1 MRKASFN
8 ASLPTVNSLSSHEGS
23 QASSHHSTTS
33 GNRRPSRNSTNST
46 QGSSFNRGMK
56 RSPYLSAMAI
66 DNHESEDL
74 VVALS
79 RPGRVASVSPEGVGG
94 AAGGGIGGMGFFNLK
109 RPGSWTGQQMQ
120 EEGLQRPQGV
130 QGQGQQGGLQLQRPQ
145 QGQSMG
151 GGITP
156 VSSEGTTT
164 TVGTE
169 DHPTMSVD
177 ESDDGNGG
185 GEGNAHFPSV
195 APSALKQTGGGA
207 TGGTNTGGR
216 AARMPSLRSAL
227 RVNSSAQLQQ
237 SSQREGTTTTNN
249 NNNNNNNNNSGGGMK
264 KNTSVTFSMNTKNPS
279 RLGLQFANNINNEG
293 GGATD
298 DTAAV
303 GNNDAFP
310 LFANNNP
317 RASKDYSASGMMR
330 KSQSI
335 CAPEYLL
342 SHSPAGSSS
351 GSGGG
356 SGSAHSGG
364 GGGGSGGGEGNASF
378 PIYFAKLGGQ
388 QSQAPQQGLPPQPQ
402 LHQSNQEQIRRKSK
416 SMNTLQYSYQN
427 EELLSSSSN
436 SSNPNANDNNACG
449 NKLFGALGI
458 TPSSRVNLK
467 FRDMLDEGDG
477 NEGDLN
483 LRLRNQQWKDFRM
496 FSKEFESEN
505 PMLVSIEEGVAASGG
520 GGAALTTVD
529 SAAGG
534 GAGADNGGAGATPM
548 STNVKPSTSSL
559 SGSKRAI
566 SPSSTT
572 GQTSSHST
580 SSKTAA
586 AFMNSFGSHRQL
598 NSHRASVSVND
609 LAMLRRSAARMR
621 VGPSSSSNTSSSNR
635 SFATTTTTS
644 PGATLGGEM
653 LSRISSRNSIMSI
666 NSSTGSGGAAAA
678 AATENTL
685 SPLAQMMAKSAN
697 LSSKQQQ
704 DLFLSKAKYQMS
716 NDTTSSSAAAAGMGR
731 RVHTVGAG
739 LAYGG
744 PNLSRFDLGSL
755 RKDLS
760 IMSGGSGSSG
770 AGKNEEWDL

>member
-1 MRKASFN
+1 
-8 ASLPTVNSLSSHEGS
+8 
-23 QASSHHSTTS
+23 
-33 GNRRPSRNSTNST
+33 
-46 QGSSFNRGMK
+46 
-56 RSPYLSAMAI
+56 
-66 DNHESEDL
+66 
-74 VVALS
+74 
-79 RPGRVASVSPEGVGG
+79 
-94 AAGGGIGGMGFFNLK
+94 
-109 RPGSWTGQQMQ
+109 
-120 EEGLQRPQGV
+120 
-130 QGQGQQGGLQLQRPQ
+130 
-145 QGQSMG
+145 
-151 GGITP
+151 
-156 VSSEGTTT
+156 
-164 TVGTE
+164 
-169 DHPTMSVD
+169 
-177 ESDDGNGG
+177 
-185 GEGNAHFPSV
+185 
-195 APSALKQTGGGA
+195 
-207 TGGTNTGGR
+207 
-216 AARMPSLRSAL
+216 
-227 RVNSSAQLQQ
+227 
-237 SSQREGTTTTNN
+237 
-249 NNNNNNNNNSGGGMK
+249 MK
-264 KNTSVTFSMNTKNPS
+264 KNTSVTFSMNTKNQS
-279 RLGLQFANNINNEG
+279 RLGLQFANNTNKEGG

-298 DTAAV
+298 YTAAV

-342 SHSPAGSSS
+342 SNSPAGSSS
-351 GSGGG
+351 G

-378 PIYFAKLGGQ
+378 PIYFAKLGGGAQ
-388 QSQAPQQGLPPQPQ
+388 QSQAQQQGLPPQPQ

-427 EELLSSSSN
+427 EELLSSTN
-436 SSNPNANDNNACG
+436 SSNANNNNACG
-449 NKLFGALGI
+449 DKLFGALGI

-505 PMLVSIEEGVAASGG
+505 PMLVSIEEGGAGG
-520 GGAALTTVD
+520 GSGAALTTVD
-529 SAAGG
+529 S
-534 GAGADNGGAGATPM
+534 GGAGATPM

-566 SPSSTT
+566 SPSSTS
-572 GQTSSHST
+572 GQTSST

-586 AFMNSFGSHRQL
+586 AFMNSFGSHRHL

-621 VGPSSSSNTSSSNR
+621 VGPSSNNSSSNR

-666 NSSTGSGGAAAA
+666 NSSTGSGGAAAE
-678 AATENTL
+678 ATENTL

-716 NDTTSSSAAAAGMGR
+716 NDTTSSSAAAAAGMGR